1 MADFKL
7 EGLDHIAITV
17 SDMDRSIAWYQD
29 KLGLERIQVDS
40 WAGVPTFMVSG
51 SGGLALFPA
60 GDGSRLP
67 DGESGTPAVRHIAFR
82 ATRQD
87 FEAAQSSLAAHG
99 VSFTFQDH
107 EIAHSIYFSDPDGH
121 QLEITTY
128 EV

>member
-1 MADFKL
+1 MTDFTL
-7 EGLDHIAITV
+7 EGLDHVAITV
-17 SDMDRSIAWYQD
+17 SDIDRSIAWYQD

-51 SGGLALFPA
+51 SGGLALFPE
-60 GDGSRLP
+60 DKDQSRSG
-67 DGESGTPAVRHIAFR
+67 GEACPPAVRHIAFR

-107 EIAHSIYFSDPDGH
+107 EIAHSIYFSDPDGY